1 MIGTAEK
8 ASLRKQ
14 QFDGHKP
21 VKTDIIPIH
30 LTDSQYPPSL
40 LALGTDGIKAMSR
53 VSQVTNK

>member
-1 MIGTAEK
+1 MGTAEK

-14 QFDGHKP
+14 QFDRYKP

-40 LALGTDGIKAMSR
+40 LALWVARWIAFHSEMC
-53 VSQVTNK
+53 